1 MPRRLNLLLHFF
13 RYLFRRFGEDN
24 CAKNAAALTYTTLFA
39 VVPVMTVTYAMLA
52 AIPAFSQ
59 VGGQIEDFIFNNF
72 VPATG
77 DTLREYLRDFS
88 DQARQLTGV
97 GIALLIIT
105 AFMMLV
111 NIERAFNAIW
121 RIRQRRRGIS
131 SFLLYWAVLSLGPL
145 LLGAGFVVST
155 YLASLNFLSGDAA
168 IGSAYRWALGWVP
181 ILLSVAA
188 FTLVFVAVPNTRV
201 PFRHGLVGG
210 VLVALLFEGAKA
222 SFALYVALFPGYQL
236 IYGAFAAFPL
246 FLIWVYISWLII
258 LFGAELVA
266 NLDSSSAWQRPL
278 LPRLVTLMAL
288 LRVLIQAQQ
297 KGQVVDLGRMNAAG
311 WVIHEELWLQLTEFL
326 EGEQIITRAQQGGY
340 VLSRDL
346 GELDMAYLLS
356 RLPEPLPAV
365 EKLPDRVEGDGAW
378 YPPFLQALGRLEE
391 QRKLAL
397 QGSVKSWLGPD
408 AGVPP
413 AITLPPSNPLADS
426 PEPSTPLA
434 DTRASSNP
442 EQEQLKA

>member
-59 VGGQIEDFIFNNF
+59 VGMQIEDFIFNNF

-408 AGVPP
+408 AGVP

-426 PEPSTPLA
+426 SEPSTPLA
-434 DTRASSNP
+434 DTQASSNP

>member
-59 VGGQIEDFIFNNF
+59 VGMQIEDFIFNNF

-408 AGVPP
+408 AGLPP
-413 AITLPPSNPLADS
+413 AITLPPSNPLAD
-426 PEPSTPLA
+426 TQ
-434 DTRASSNP
+434 ASSNP